1 MQKSNLPVGIKT
13 LYKYYSE
20 SKTLDMDCPI
30 QRASGQWNNLA
41 ASMLIHSIL
50 SDYIIPNLYFRKE
63 SKDGRNYLSVLDGK
77 QRLSTVFSFIND
89 EWMIHAKTPK
99 VVLDGEEYDISL
111 KKFSELDN
119 DIQSAIM
126 GYRFTSYQLENCTD
140 EEIEETFARL
150 NAGTPLS
157 KIQQA
162 RPKMGMELAD
172 WCNKLVETPFFQTAF
187 NLTVAQLRRED
198 DFLML
203 LTCMML
209 LDERYPNGF
218 SIKTS
223 ASAAEC
229 VRFAEHIK
237 NNYPEEKRREI
248 EQLVEYLNLAFH
260 GNAYKFFR
268 KNNIPIVMYNAKIA
282 VEHQVPANEYT
293 NVVIQFFENNCNEA
307 YNEASG
313 SDNVK
318 LINIQIRLKELL
330 GYLMSELP
338 QYFEKEGSILVD
350 SKQQKESFSENV
362 EVKEET
368 SISQEES
375 NNECEISE
383 KIIDNED
390 VISDESIN
398 DENKDLVE
406 NVDNEGAASNENMTN
421 KDKKCWYV
429 LFHLRTNRVG
439 EEQDDVY
446 EVESIDE
453 DYLNALGYELAE
465 DNAHLY
471 GTEQEEEIEE
481 EQFSYSWEVLEG
493 MTKEEIEEEYGKIF
507 SI

>member
-63 SKDGRNYLSVLDGK
+63 FKDGKNYLSVLDGK

-89 EWMIHAKTPK
+89 EWMTHAKTPK
-99 VVLDGEEYDISL
+99 VVLDGVEYDISL

-119 DIQSAIM
+119 DVQSAVM

-172 WCNKLVETPFFQTAF
+172 WCNKLVESPFFQTTF

-203 LTCMML
+203 LTSMML
-209 LDERYPNGF
+209 LDTRYPDGF

-237 NNYPEEKRREI
+237 NNYPEEKRKAI
-248 EQLVEYLNLAFH
+248 EELVSYLNLAFQ
-260 GNAYKFFR
+260 GNTYKFLR

-282 VEHQVPANEYT
+282 VEHQVPANEYA

-313 SDNVK
+313 SGNVK
-318 LINIQIRLKELL
+318 LINIHIRLKELL

-350 SKQQKESFSENV
+350 SKQQKESSSENV
-362 EVKEET
+362 EEKEET

-383 KIIDNED
+383 EIIDNEG
-390 VISDESIN
+390 VISEESIDN
-398 DENKDLVE
+398 ENKDLVE
-406 NVDNEGAASNENMTN
+406 NVNNEGAASNENMTN
-421 KDKKCWYV
+421 KDKKCLYV

-453 DYLNALGYELAE
+453 DYLNTLGYELAE